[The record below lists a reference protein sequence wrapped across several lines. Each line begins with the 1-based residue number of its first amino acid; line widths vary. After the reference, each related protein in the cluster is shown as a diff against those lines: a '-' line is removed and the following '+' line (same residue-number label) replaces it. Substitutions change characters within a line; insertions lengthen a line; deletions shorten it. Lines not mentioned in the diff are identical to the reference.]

1 MAALVT
7 NAGKAIEAA
16 RMGGGTV
23 NSQPEP
29 LNVQWGTS
37 ATAEAA
43 TQTALVAPA
52 TEARVAGT
60 SSQVTTT
67 TTSDTYQV
75 VATLTSAGAQ
85 TIQEVGLFD
94 SVGSGSPATG
104 GNMYI
109 RAVHG
114 AMTLA
119 ASDSITYTIKVTF
132 V

>member
-1 MAALVT
+1 MSPLVT

-37 ATAEAA
+37 ATAEAV
-43 TQTALVAPA
+43 TQSTLVAAA

-60 SSQVTTT
+60 SSQVTTSV
-67 TTSDTYQV
+67 TSDTYQV
-75 VATLTSAGAQ
+75 VATITSASAQ
-85 TIQEVGLFD
+85 SIQEVGLFD
-94 SVGSGSPATG
+94 TAGSGSPATG
-104 GNMYI
+104 GNMFV

-114 AMTLA
+114 SMTLA
-119 ASDSITYTIKVTF
+119 IGDSVTYTLKVQYT
-132 V
+132 